1 MVKKKRPR
9 IGIALDTGG
18 AKGGAHIG
26 VLDVLSEQ
34 GIPVD
39 IVVGSSAGAFVGAL
53 YATGS
58 LGKIKAVVRDLTLR
72 ESLGYYVDPV
82 FPRSGFLAGKKAR
95 SFLRSVLGD
104 GNIEDLRIRYA
115 AVATDLHTGETVA
128 LDRGPLVDAVMA
140 SISLPGIFKPVIHMN
155 RLLTDGGVTD
165 PLPLDILRRYAPDI
179 TIAVNL
185 HPRMPDRFDSIRR
198 KAVLREE
205 KRVLEK
211 DVDVPS
217 WIMER
222 FSAMAG
228 SGIFQNGIAPLARN
242 IFRRFNGQAIRDSYF
257 VEVLREQFG
266 GGGKKPAQPRPHVL
280 NIFDVLLASAN
291 IQQYQKNK
299 LILAHESHDILI
311 APDVTDISS
320 LEFSRVEEAIAEGRR
335 AAAVAVGKIRTLL
348 KG

>member
-1 MVKKKRPR
+1 VKKKRPSV
-9 IGIALDTGG
+9 GIALDTGG

-26 VLDVLSEQ
+26 VMDVLVEN
-34 GIPVD
+34 GVPVD
-39 IVVGSSAGAFVGAL
+39 IVVGSSAGAVVGAL

-58 LGKIKAVVRDLTLR
+58 LGKIKTVVRDLTLR

-95 SFLRSVLGD
+95 TFFHSILGD
-104 GNIEDLRIRYA
+104 VKIEDLPIRFA
-115 AVATDLHTGETVA
+115 AVATDLHTGETVVI
-128 LDRGPLVDAVMA
+128 DRGLLVDAVMA
-140 SISLPGIFKPVIHMN
+140 SISLPGIFKPVIHMD

-165 PLPLDILRRYAPDI
+165 PLPLDVLKRYAPDI

-185 HPRMPDRFDSIRR
+185 HPRMPDRFDNVRR
-198 KAVLREE
+198 KAILREE
-205 KRVLEK
+205 RKVLEK

-222 FSAMAG
+222 VSAMSR
-228 SGIFQNGIAPLARN
+228 SGIIQNGIAPLARN
-242 IFRRFNGQAIRDSYF
+242 IFRRLNGNAIRDSYF

-266 GGGKKPAQPRPHVL
+266 GGTKKPAPPRPHVL

-299 LILAHESHDILI
+299 LILAHESHDVLI

-335 AAAVAVGKIRTLL
+335 KAAEAIGPIRTLL
-348 KG
+348 KR

>member
-1 MVKKKRPR
+1 MVKKRPR
-9 IGIALDTGG
+9 VGIALDSGG

-26 VLDVLSEQ
+26 VLDVLAEN
-34 GIPVD
+34 GIPID
-39 IVVGSSAGAFVGAL
+39 FVVGSSAGAFVGAL
-53 YATGS
+53 HATGS

-72 ESLGYYVDPV
+72 ESLSYYVDPV

-95 SFLRSVLGD
+95 TFLHSILGD
-104 GNIEDLRIRYA
+104 VNIEDLPVRFA

-128 LDRGPLVDAVMA
+128 IDRGPLADAVMA
-140 SISLPGIFKPVIHMN
+140 SISLPGIFKPVIHMD

-165 PLPLDILRRYAPDI
+165 PLPLDILKRYAPDI

-185 HPRMPDRFDSIRR
+185 HPRMPDRFDSVRR
-198 KAVLREE
+198 REILREE
-205 KRVLEK
+205 KKVLEK

-222 FSAMAG
+222 VSAMAS
-228 SGIFQNGIAPLARN
+228 SGIVQNGIAPLVWN
-242 IFRRFNGQAIRDSYF
+242 IFRRLNGNALRDSYF

-266 GGGKKPAQPRPHVL
+266 GGAKKTAPPRPHVL

-299 LILAHESHDILI
+299 LILAHESHDVLI

-320 LEFSRVEEAIAEGRR
+320 QEFSRVGEAIAEGRR
-335 AAAVAVGKIRTLL
+335 KAAEAVAQIRTLL
-348 KG
+348 KR